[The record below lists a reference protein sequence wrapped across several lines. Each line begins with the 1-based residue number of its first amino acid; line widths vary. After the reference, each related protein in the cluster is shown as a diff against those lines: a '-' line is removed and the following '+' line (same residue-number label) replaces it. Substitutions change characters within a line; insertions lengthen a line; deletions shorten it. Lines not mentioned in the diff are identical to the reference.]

1 MAEAGDQVAPDGRQ
15 LLLPNLNGEHPSLTH
30 GMVHCIF
37 MHAACEALD
46 RFLDENG
53 MHPVERRSG
62 ASRSRTTS
70 SGKRENACYLPSN
83 GPIPRTGPLP
93 AG

>member
-1 MAEAGDQVAPDGRQ
+1 MAPDGGQ
-15 LLLPNLNGEHPSLTH
+15 FPLPDLNGEHPSLTH

-53 MHPVERRSG
+53 MRPVERLRPAG
-62 ASRSRTTS
+62 ASRSGTTS
-70 SGKRENACYLPSN
+70 SGKRENACYLPSS
-83 GPIPRTGPLP
+83 GLIPRTGPLS

>member
-1 MAEAGDQVAPDGRQ
+1 MALDGGQ
-15 LLLPNLNGEHPSLTH
+15 FLLPDLNEEHPSLTH

-53 MHPVERRSG
+53 MRPVERLRSR

-70 SGKRENACYLPSN
+70 SGKRENACDLPSN
-83 GPIPRTGPLP
+83 GLIPRTGPLS